1 MAEIVI
7 AWYSWLSGLTQGPIL
22 VIQDWIEGSSV
33 PLVSA
38 LLFGLIGATS
48 PCQLTTNLG
57 ALAFSASRAGT
68 APVLGASLAYVAGKV
83 LVYSVVG
90 GLAVV
95 LGLQLQGASI
105 PVVLVARKLLGPL
118 MLLVGVG
125 LLGLIRLPGGFG
137 LGLSRWLAGQ
147 VPGNGRGA

>member
-68 APVLGASLAYVAGKV
+68 APVLGAF
-83 LVYSVVG
+83 
-90 GLAVV
+90 
-95 LGLQLQGASI
+95 
-105 PVVLVARKLLGPL
+105 PVVLWIGI
-118 MLLVGVG
+118 LLVS
-125 LLGLIRLPGGFG
+125 
-137 LGLSRWLAGQ
+137 GLSIAQGYRTLTYPPLRQG
-147 VPGNGRGA
+147 P